1 MPPKQTERRRRRR
14 INGDGSVYKRQDG
27 YWAGAF
33 YALTT
38 SGDRKR
44 VVVYGKSMDEARR
57 KLGKAQEQSR
67 AGVPVPDKAWTLGAY
82 LDYWVEQV
90 VKRNRRP
97 ATYALY
103 EMIIRLYLRP
113 ALGSRRLTT
122 LSVVAVQQFL
132 NGRLEAG
139 DSVRK
144 VHVMR
149 EVLSSALHR
158 AIREKLIIRNVARL
172 VELPQSQRE
181 PIKPWTVAE
190 ARRFLVVSKKDPLY
204 AAFVLLAL
212 YGLRRGETLALRWAD
227 IDFDAATIQIR
238 QQVQRI
244 GGELVIGPVK
254 TRAGERKLPLLDLAR
269 EALYIRAERQ
279 AVYMADMG
287 SAWPSTDLI
296 FTTRTDRP
304 VEPRNFVRSFQ
315 RVCQDNNIRIIR
327 VHHIRHTVA
336 SLLKTLKIPARD
348 AQAIL
353 GHTRI
358 STTLEIYTDM
368 DDEARKDALTRL
380 HQLPNDDDG

>member
-1 MPPKQTERRRRRR
+1 MPAKQSERRRRRL
-14 INGDGSVYKRQDG
+14 NGDGSVYKRRDG
-27 YWAGAF
+27 YWVGAF
-33 YALTT
+33 YARTT
-38 SGDRKR
+38 SGARKR
-44 VVVYGKSMDEARR
+44 VVVYGKTMDEARH

-67 AGVPVPDKAWTLGAY
+67 AGVPVPDEAWTLGAY
-82 LDYWVEQV
+82 LDYWVERV
-90 VKRNRRP
+90 VRRNRRP

-103 EMIIRLYLRP
+103 EMITRLYLRP
-113 ALGSRRLTT
+113 GLGSRRLTT
-122 LSVVAVQQFL
+122 LSVAAVQQFL

-158 AIREKLIIRNVARL
+158 AIREELIIRNVARL

-190 ARRFLVVSKKDPLY
+190 ARCFLVVSKKDPLY
-204 AAFVLLAL
+204 AAFVLLVL

-227 IDFDAATIQIR
+227 IDFDTGTIQIR
-238 QQVQRI
+238 QQLQRL
-244 GGELVIGPVK
+244 GGELVLGPVK
-254 TRAGERKLPLLDLAR
+254 TRAGERSLPLLDPAR
-269 EALYIRAERQ
+269 EALRVQAERQ
-279 AVYMADMG
+279 ATYKIDMG
-287 SAWPSTDLI
+287 SAWPATDLI
-296 FTTRTDRP
+296 FTTRTGRP

-315 RVCQDNNIRIIR
+315 RICHDNNIRVIK

-358 STTLEIYTDM
+358 STTLEIYTDV
-368 DDEARKDALTRL
+368 DDQARKDALTRL
-380 HQLPNDDDG
+380 HQLLHDDED